1 MAANTSFTTQ
11 MGIKHAALKTL
22 EIQNTQ
28 YSTVAETP
36 AQDFNVLD
44 ISDSQH
50 IILLKK
56 TLKRQQTAGFFLVF
70 WKPEATVK
78 QQVLTGSSFILGFG
92 NRYIQ
97 PKGPREPPADWT

>member
-1 MAANTSFTTQ
+1 MT
-11 MGIKHAALKTL
+11 K
-22 EIQNTQ
+22 
-28 YSTVAETP
+28 TP

-56 TLKRQQTAGFFLVF
+56 KQQKNANAKPEKRQQTAGFFLAF

-78 QQVLTGSSFILGFG
+78 RPRLTGSSFILGFG

>member
-11 MGIKHAALKTL
+11 MGIKHTALKTL

-28 YSTVAETP
+28 YSTVTETP

-56 TLKRQQTAGFFLVF
+56 TLMQNLKNDSKLQVSFYGSFL
-70 WKPEATVK
+70 EA
-78 QQVLTGSSFILGFG
+78 
-92 NRYIQ
+92 
-97 PKGPREPPADWT
+97 